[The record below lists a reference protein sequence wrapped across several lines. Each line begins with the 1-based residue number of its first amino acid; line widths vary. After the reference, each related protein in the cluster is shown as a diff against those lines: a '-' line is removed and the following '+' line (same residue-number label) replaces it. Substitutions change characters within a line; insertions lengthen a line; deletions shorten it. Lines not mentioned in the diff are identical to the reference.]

1 MMGFKSLRQIVLAR
15 HGETDWNARRWVQG
29 STDTSLNESGVRQ
42 AERLSEKLLARG
54 GRIERVFT
62 SEMRR
67 ARETAEIGA
76 GRLNFPLIARAG
88 LQELNLGDWEGRTWR
103 QIERGWPERFAEW
116 SRDKRSVRPPHGE
129 TYQELLERFVG
140 AVRRIVSETRG
151 DALIVT
157 HSACMLA
164 FQAELNRTPLE
175 TMLRDY
181 AAPNAEAI
189 PVSADK
195 ILERW
200 GEYPEK

>member
-1 MMGFKSLRQIVLAR
+1 MMEFESMRQILLAR

-29 STDTSLNESGVRQ
+29 STDTSLNENGVRQ

-54 GRIERVFT
+54 ERIERVFT
-62 SEMRR
+62 SQMRR
-67 ARETAEIGA
+67 ARETAEIVA
-76 GRLNFPLIARAG
+76 RRLNVSLLACEG
-88 LQELNLGDWEGRTWR
+88 LQELNLGEWEGRTWR
-103 QIERGWPERFAEW
+103 QIERGWPELFSEW
-116 SRDKRSVRPPHGE
+116 SCDKRNVRPPRGE
-129 TYQELLERFVG
+129 TYSELLERFVR
-140 AVRRIVSETRG
+140 AVRGIARESRG

-189 PVSADK
+189 AIPAER

-200 GEYPEK
+200 S

>member
-1 MMGFKSLRQIVLAR
+1 MMGFKSMRQILLAR

-67 ARETAEIGA
+67 ARETAEIVA
-76 GRLNFPLIARAG
+76 GRLNIPLIARAG

-140 AVRRIVSETRG
+140 AVRRIVSGGAESHAAGNHAARLRRAQRRSHPCFRG
-151 DALIVT
+151 QNPGKMGRISRKMNGGMKDEP
-157 HSACMLA
+157 
-164 FQAELNRTPLE
+164 Q
-175 TMLRDY
+175 
-181 AAPNAEAI
+181 
-189 PVSADK
+189 
-195 ILERW
+195 
-200 GEYPEK
+200 